1 MCLATISTTISIV
14 DKMTG
19 TMQGIINSVQKTID
33 ILDEVDSAT
42 SKGFDTSKIDSAR
55 RIIDEVNAEYQETQ
69 EQIKKA
75 ADNQET
81 LNQKLS
87 TGKTS
92 ASSFVKAIAGLSVVQ
107 KVLSLVTGQLDS
119 AISRM
124 DTMTNF
130 NRTMTAVTGS
140 ADLASASLSEL
151 KTITKGTAYGL
162 DTAASAVQNFTTRGM
177 SIGNA
182 TSEVGKWADAVSFYG
197 DGTNE
202 TLETVQDALG
212 KMMSKGTVEMEQLN
226 RLTDAGIN
234 AVGIY
239 AQATGQ
245 STSSVQD
252 DLSSGKISAMD
263 FITTTSTAFEEG
275 TNGVLSIAG
284 AAKEAG
290 GTWATSISNMKA
302 AVTRGLIS
310 VIDSINEGLTNAGF
324 GTILDGITNFGDT
337 METVLGK
344 IGDFANRTITMLSP
358 LLNLI
363 KNVGSFVIDNWSI
376 IEPIL
381 GGIVTALGLYY
392 TAQLAMNT
400 INGIAAGIE
409 SVKAFAE
416 TVHTAALAKKTGAT
430 FAATAAQYGFNA
442 ALLACPLTWIVI
454 AIIAVIAIIYA
465 VIAVI
470 NKVKDTTISATGI
483 ILGVLAW
490 TSALILDII
499 IGIINSIIQIIYS
512 IFVEPFIGIIEWVL
526 NAANGGFNSFGDAV
540 ANLIGQIISWFLSL
554 GKVVTTIIDA
564 IFGTDWT
571 AGLSSLQDTVT
582 SWGTNDNAEKIEL
595 ETPQIS
601 RLSLKNAYNTG
612 YSAGEKIDSKIKG
625 LTDSLTTDNST
636 TKQLQ
641 DLLDSTENNTSDTAS
656 NTSDIADSLSATSED
671 LKYIRDIAEQEAINR
686 FTTAE
691 ITVNMTNN
699 NNVNNDTDLDGIA
712 EHLRTKIEAEMYAV
726 SEGVY

>member
-1 MCLATISTTISIV
+1 MTRKFLEEKGLSKEVIDAILDENSKDIGKAKGELDSVKAELETANKDKEGLQQQINDTIV

-75 ADNQET
+75 ANNQET

-182 TSEVGKWADAVSFYG
+182 TSEVGKWADAVAFYG

-239 AQATGQ
+239 AQATGK
-245 STSSVQD
+245 STASVQD

-290 GTWATSISNMKA
+290 GTWATSLSNMKA

-324 GTILDGITNFGDT
+324 WN
-337 METVLGK
+337 
-344 IGDFANRTITMLSP
+344 
-358 LLNLI
+358 
-363 KNVGSFVIDNWSI
+363 
-376 IEPIL
+376 
-381 GGIVTALGLYY
+381 
-392 TAQLAMNT
+392 
-400 INGIAAGIE
+400 
-409 SVKAFAE
+409 
-416 TVHTAALAKKTGAT
+416 
-430 FAATAAQYGFNA
+430 
-442 ALLACPLTWIVI
+442 
-454 AIIAVIAIIYA
+454 
-465 VIAVI
+465 
-470 NKVKDTTISATGI
+470 
-483 ILGVLAW
+483 
-490 TSALILDII
+490 
-499 IGIINSIIQIIYS
+499 NS
-512 IFVEPFIGIIEWVL
+512 
-526 NAANGGFNSFGDAV
+526 
-540 ANLIGQIISWFLSL
+540 
-554 GKVVTTIIDA
+554 
-564 IFGTDWT
+564 
-571 AGLSSLQDTVT
+571 
-582 SWGTNDNAEKIEL
+582 
-595 ETPQIS
+595 
-601 RLSLKNAYNTG
+601 
-612 YSAGEKIDSKIKG
+612 
-625 LTDSLTTDNST
+625 
-636 TKQLQ
+636 
-641 DLLDSTENNTSDTAS
+641 
-656 NTSDIADSLSATSED
+656 
-671 LKYIRDIAEQEAINR
+671 
-686 FTTAE
+686 
-691 ITVNMTNN
+691 
-699 NNVNNDTDLDGIA
+699 
-712 EHLRTKIEAEMYAV
+712 
-726 SEGVY
+726 